1 MKQELLLQ
9 VFLHLV
15 LNVMMPRRRNITER
29 FKACSDGGSKRL
41 FPMPYTTVEWY
52 EVWIKAIL
60 VHVSITN

>member
-15 LNVMMPRRRNITER
+15 LNVMMPRRR